1 MTIVYKFSNWV
12 GSAAFGYHGIKIRLY
27 KRSLWTMNTLRASHR
42 LRWESSVRS
51 CPVCVPDSNS
61 DRLAPCRGELV
72 FLEAT

>member
-1 MTIVYKFSNWV
+1 MTIIDKFSRAV
-12 GSAAFGYHGIKIRLY
+12 GSAAFGSHGIKIRLY

-61 DRLAPCRGELV
+61 DHIAPRRGELV